1 MGLIFKEALDAA
13 NVILCSVLTET
24 HYLATLVLTL
34 ILANKEKSEMSVF
47 VQSFSLEWKKAY
59 SQLNDGHGAFLSGLA
74 WKISYIARL
83 HRSSTESEA
92 LSVPPHVPFSYPE
105 GLVLDQPA
113 ESAVAH
119 TVQNPVSEP
128 SSGFSCDLITSA
140 AK

>member
-1 MGLIFKEALDAA
+1 MPMGLIFKEALDAA

-59 SQLNDGHGAFLSGLA
+59 SQLNDGHGAFLNGLA

-83 HRSSTESEA
+83 HRLNTESEA
-92 LSVPPHVPFSYPE
+92 LSVPPHVSFSYP
-105 GLVLDQPA
+105 
-113 ESAVAH
+113 
-119 TVQNPVSEP
+119 
-128 SSGFSCDLITSA
+128 
-140 AK
+140 